1 MGFDIYDNSVANSSD
16 FWSQFSRKLHG
27 EKVCNFRPLPINL
40 FTVVLIHY
48 KATIGFHSKGRLLAL
63 PANIRLGMKWLTV
76 TSTLAYH
83 GTDGCNNIIVKATLP
98 CLEQGTPTKG
108 RSLSTIDLLVLI
120 NFDHFYI
127 QNIVYLF
134 ITHATL
140 IRRSAI
146 QSVPFNVGFPAL
158 NK

>member
-1 MGFDIYDNSVANSSD
+1 MG
-16 FWSQFSRKLHG
+16 L
-27 EKVCNFRPLPINL
+27 
-40 FTVVLIHY
+40 
-48 KATIGFHSKGRLLAL
+48 HSKGNFLTL
-63 PANIRLGMKWLTV
+63 PANIRLGLKWLTV
-76 TSTLAYH
+76 TCTLAYY
-83 GTDGCNNIIVKATLP
+83 GSGGCKNIIVKTTVL
-98 CLEQGTPTKG
+98 CLDQETPTKA

-146 QSVPFNVGFPAL
+146 PSVPFNVGFPAL